1 MASVPT
7 AVCGDDRSAEIRAS
21 VAAPQSGYEREVRH
35 GGRGQ
40 RLASRHNGALVVQGL
55 PTVIDT
61 ALPHRQP
68 PGEPIT
74 LPPQRVSQQ
83 VGPRRDL
90 PQMVLPGFPLLNLVR
105 VLAALKSFLQRGPHE
120 RTAIPSP

>member
-74 LPPQRVSQQ
+74 LPPTACKS
-83 VGPRRDL
+83 
-90 PQMVLPGFPLLNLVR
+90 
-105 VLAALKSFLQRGPHE
+105 AALKSFLQRGPHE